1 MCDSVNL
8 HFESIQRPTSC
19 LAISESVE
27 VTSPAEDAVE
37 LETPVKEEAPL
48 PVDPG
53 WW

>member
-1 MCDSVNL
+1 MCRSFCTLKVCSNQL
-8 HFESIQRPTSC
+8 C